1 MAELEAAS
9 PGHPVDEGL
18 LALCQI
24 AGFYRV
30 GADPSQLAHKLALH
44 GRTAQSEDLVRAA
57 KLLHLKA
64 RILHAPSEQR
74 LKTVPTPAL
83 VKLKGGFVILGGR
96 NADGKLPLLHLATRV
111 VRALS

>member
-24 AGFYRV
+24 ASFYRV
-30 GADPSQLAHKLALH
+30 GADPSQLAHKLALR

-57 KLLHLKA
+57 KLLRLKA
-64 RILHAPSEQR
+64 RILHEPSEQR
-74 LKTVPTPAL
+74 LKSVPTPAL
-83 VKLKGGFVILGGR
+83 IKLKSGFVILGGR
-96 NADGKLPLLHLATRV
+96 DSDGKLRH
-111 VRALS
+111 

>member
-1 MAELEAAS
+1 MTELKQVS
-9 PGHPVDEGL
+9 PGQAVDEGL

-30 GADPSQLAHKLALH
+30 GADPSQLAHKLALQ

-64 RILHAPSEQR
+64 RVLHAPSEQR
-74 LKTVPTPAL
+74 MKTVPTPAL
-83 VKLKGGFVILGGR
+83 VKLKGGGFVILGGR
-96 NADGKLPLLHLATRV
+96 DA
-111 VRALS
+111 